1 MFEYLLPLQRVI
13 TDYNSVL
20 YTIKRQ
26 QFLEALSWQ
35 GGGQISPLLPWK
47 PNGSTNTENCLDVES
62 IVTLLKSLESISPSK
77 KEFNSLCLLLTL
89 EKISDDAEYT
99 NWTVAYG
106 RLECFRKLRNILY
119 TITPGNNT
127 LEPVLKSKHNNNNC
141 GLLSMIAASLEYFK
155 RENDSAYNVTSNNL
169 LQGIWD
175 NENSIIKP
183 VNSYSDYQ
191 SSIPNITLAPEIVR
205 NYCYNNSNDMGQV
218 NITKV
223 SAANL
228 PSTRSSRER
237 EIISKTEDKIS
248 REELMPESNIN
259 SVSNNPPIPPPLS
272 PTRSIKATDETD
284 DNQYNQH
291 QPISM
296 KPRAPV
302 VWTVDAPR
310 SKDKDILDISEPI
323 DNTKVGLSRF
333 APPLRRGNNQ
343 DKKEMELKKR
353 EIPLLPSEKV
363 IEQGAKKISGGT
375 TSTFL
380 TERNSPPRAGTGNT
394 KSKRQDAQDN
404 ITVVTN
410 TSNFSAD
417 TFGTKAVPSK
427 IPISIPAATK
437 VVSPPRS
444 GNNEALHNTD
454 NKSKS
459 GRSFASVYNVIN
471 DVKANLNENVA
482 ISAGTVTNT
491 RHDEVWDN
499 FNDKKL
505 DIVPIT
511 LFEGSH
517 PLRCV
522 KVIQSSPLTDV
533 SNGYVT
539 LAIGSNNKTIHT
551 VTYGSD
557 SIRESTKFADIH
569 KGSVYSIDV
578 YRYLIASGSNDKT
591 IRICNTLQGT
601 VSEPGKA
608 HTGTVRIVKFHPS
621 GRLLGSAGA
630 GDFVPRVWDVSTNNC
645 ISSNNFAAHKDC
657 IHGFIWYDSNVFVT
671 GCDQGQLIAHDIRT
685 SQAIWSIN
693 KVTDIHNDKIGI
705 CCLEYYNNENESQNR
720 IYEDMVLVGCTG
732 GIISNLSFRERKIMY
747 SERIHGDDIRGINIL
762 PNRHI
767 KGSKSLP
774 LDNLHTSIYYAASS
788 FDGTSS
794 IWRKDFSATNN
805 RYYHSMYK
813 LSGHTDKVLGI
824 THVPISNDIITSG
837 ADGKVLLWRK

>member
-1 MFEYLLPLQRVI
+1 MPLQRVI
-13 TDYNSVL
+13 TDYNNVV
-20 YTIKRQ
+20 YVIKRQ

-47 PNGSTNTENCLDVES
+47 PNHNKVAENCLDVES

-89 EKISDDAEYT
+89 EKISDDADYS

-106 RLECFRKLRNILY
+106 RLECFRKLRHLLHS
-119 TITPGNNT
+119 ITPGNNT
-127 LEPVLKSKHNNNNC
+127 LEPALKSKYNNNNC

-155 RENDSAYNVTSNNL
+155 RENDAAYNVTSGNL
-169 LQGIWD
+169 LQGVWD
-175 NENSIIKP
+175 NENNVIKP
-183 VNSYSDYQ
+183 VNCYKDYQ
-191 SSIPNITLAPEIVR
+191 SGIPNIILSPEIVR
-205 NYCYNNSNDMGQV
+205 NYCYKNSDDMSKV

-223 SAANL
+223 SAANM
-228 PSTRSSRER
+228 PSTRTSKER
-237 EIISKTEDKIS
+237 EISKSNEKFNI
-248 REELMPESNIN
+248 EELMPGTSTTI
-259 SVSNNPPIPPPLS
+259 VSNNPPIPPPHS
-272 PTRSIKATDETD
+272 PTRSVQAIAETE
-284 DNQYNQH
+284 DNQYNPQ
-291 QPISM
+291 QPVSI

-310 SKDKDILDISEPI
+310 AKDKEILDVNEPA
-323 DNTKVGLSRF
+323 DKGKVGLSRF
-333 APPLRRGNNQ
+333 APPLRRGNNNNH
-343 DKKEMELKKR
+343 DKKEVEFKKR
-353 EIPLLPSEKV
+353 EMPLLPSEKV
-363 IEQGAKKISGGT
+363 VEQGVKKMSVGSP
-375 TSTFL
+375 STFL
-380 TERNSPPRAGTGNT
+380 TERNSPPRTGTGNIKNMKQET
-394 KSKRQDAQDN
+394 HDN
-404 ITVVTN
+404 SSVVTN

-417 TFGTKAVPSK
+417 TIGTKTIPSK
-427 IPISIPAATK
+427 IPISIPATSK

-444 GNNEALHNTD
+444 YNSDTTHNPD

-459 GRSFASVYNVIN
+459 GRSFASVYTVIN
-471 DVKANLNENVA
+471 DVKANLNENTAINVA
-482 ISAGTVTNT
+482 NNNT

-499 FNDKKL
+499 FNDKKK

-522 KVIQSSPLTDV
+522 KVINCSPLTDL

-539 LAIGSNNKTIHT
+539 VAIGSNNKTVHT

-569 KGSVYSIDV
+569 KGSVYSIDTN
-578 YRYLIASGSNDKT
+578 RHLIASGSNDKT
-591 IRICNTLQGT
+591 IRVCNTLQGT

-630 GDFVPRVWDVSTNNC
+630 GDFVPRVWDVATNSC
-645 ISSNNFAAHKDC
+645 ISSNNYAAHKDC
-657 IHGFIWYDSNVFVT
+657 VHGFIWYDNNVFIT
-671 GCDQGQLIAHDIRT
+671 GCDQGQLIAHDLRT
-685 SQAIWSIN
+685 SQAIWSMDKIS
-693 KVTDIHNDKIGI
+693 DIHNDKIGV
-705 CCLEYYNNENESQNR
+705 CCLEYHNNESEGQSR
-720 IYEDMVLVGCTG
+720 IYEDMILVGCTG
-732 GIISNLSFRERKIMY
+732 GIISNVSFKERKINY
-747 SERIHGDDIRGINIL
+747 SERIHGDDIRGVSIL
-762 PNRHI
+762 PNKHI
-767 KGSKSLP
+767 RGNKSLP

-794 IWRKDFSATNN
+794 VWRKDFSATNG
-805 RYYHSMYK
+805 RYCHSMYK